1 VARLDPTYTFTALRC
16 RLKNKWPGKAL
27 LWLLH
32 FFGLDRLIT
41 ALVNLNVGIRD
52 LGLSR
57 HTNADIAITR
67 IDEFDDA
74 VDQFWDSVA
83 PQFHAI
89 VQRNSTYLN
98 WKYVQQPIRYDGDV
112 EVMNSNADKE
122 EQLVDLAQYLA
133 GKAMRGLR
141 IKLEKMFANGGS
153 TTTTLYNDTG
163 KNFNSLVHAL
173 KHVAAVENYGA
184 LSRGYTPGT
193 RNWWQGADQG
203 TGGASQIVQNIA
215 SGTSWTSYQGTAT
228 TLSIAALRSWVI
240 PIQHSIKAKR
250 DIMFVMC
257 PTLYNKLKAE
267 CQAMMIYEPDKGDD
281 VAKVGFNRM
290 YKIGRAHV

>member
-1 VARLDPTYTFTALRC
+1 MGETLTDGEKTSLEKPLF
-16 RLKNKWPGKAL
+16 
-27 LWLLH
+27 
-32 FFGLDRLIT
+32 
-41 ALVNLNVGIRD
+41 
-52 LGLSR
+52 
-57 HTNADIAITR
+57 
-67 IDEFDDA
+67 
-74 VDQFWDSVA
+74 
-83 PQFHAI
+83 
-89 VQRNSTYLN
+89 N

-290 YKIGRAHV
+290 YIDGHQIVDWDYLETNTTMDNWVFGLNLETWELHYNKARNFKMTKQIWAAELPNGGDYFLRRIMLAGNLCCSQPNANILLTAVS